1 MAMNSQHLTVI
12 QRKLAAQMLVILVYL
27 SWKAIINWF
36 SAFAPISQIRF
47 WGAQVICV
55 ATPSAFFVVYS
66 IERKHKDESKRP
78 DCSETSAIPKRRPS
92 HAFINMTSAQH
103 STHESLKSRSC
114 REHRLL
120 KAYFWQ
126 GFQN

>member
-1 MAMNSQHLTVI
+1 MATSSQHLTVI
-12 QRKLAAQMLVILVYL
+12 QRKLAVQMLVTLVCSISKL
-27 SWKAIINWF
+27 LLNSL

-66 IERKHKDESKRP
+66 IERKHKDETKRP

-92 HAFINMTSAQH
+92 HAFVNMTSAQH
-103 STHESLKSRSC
+103 SIHESFKSRSC
-114 REHRLL
+114 REHRVL

-126 GFQN
+126 GF

>member
-1 MAMNSQHLTVI
+1 MATSSQHLTVI
-12 QRKLAAQMLVILVYL
+12 QRKLAVQMLVTLVCFILKL
-27 SWKAIINWF
+27 LLNLL

-66 IERKHKDESKRP
+66 IERKHKDETKRP

-103 STHESLKSRSC
+103 STHESFKSRSC
-114 REHRLL
+114 REHRVL

-126 GFQN
+126 GF